1 MSIEMSPQTEA
12 QLRKAFKAGNP
23 FMLTMW
29 RLGLGSWVNAWPEWG
44 GRIMVLTHIGRKS
57 GLKRRTPLN
66 YAVVAGEVYC
76 TAGFGA
82 IADWYRNLTA
92 NPSVEVWLPNGW
104 WEGVAEEVTDET
116 RRLPLMREVLI
127 ASGFAARA
135 AGINPKTMSDSAL
148 TDATRE
154 YKLIH
159 IRRTAARTG
168 EGGPGDL
175 AWMWPVAAVVLG
187 WMLLWR
193 RRGNG
198 RNKCC

>member
-1 MSIEMSPQTEA
+1 MTTQMSPQVEA

-29 RLGLGSWVNAWPEWG
+29 RLGLGNWLNAWPEVG

-66 YAVVAGEVYC
+66 YVVVEGEVYC

-82 IADWYRNLTA
+82 VADWYRNIVA
-92 NPSVEVWLPNGW
+92 DPKVEVWLPDGW
-104 WEGVAEEVTDET
+104 WEGVAEEVTEET
-116 RRLPLMREVLI
+116 RWLPLMREVLI
-127 ASGFAARA
+127 ASGFAARV
-135 AGINPKTMSDSAL
+135 AGMDPKTMSDSAL
-148 TDATRE
+148 ADGTTG

-168 EGGPGDL
+168 VGGPGDL
-175 AWMWPVAAVVLG
+175 AWMWPVAALVMLI
-187 WMLLWR
+187 MLLQKRGR
-193 RRGNG
+193 R
-198 RNKCC
+198 

>member
-1 MSIEMSPQTEA
+1 MKTITHTTLSPQTEA

-29 RLGLGSWVNAWPEWG
+29 RLGLGSWVNSWPEWG

-66 YAVVAGEVYC
+66 YAVVEGEVYC
-76 TAGFGA
+76 TAGFGV
-82 IADWYRNLTA
+82 IADWYRNITV
-92 NPSVEVWLPNGW
+92 NPSVQVWLPNGW
-104 WEGVAEEVTDET
+104 WEGVAEEVIDET
-116 RRLPLMREVLI
+116 RRLPLLREVLI

-175 AWMWPVAAVVLG
+175 AWMWPVATTALLL
-187 WMLLWR
+187 MLFQR
-193 RRGNG
+193 RR
-198 RNKCC
+198 KQ